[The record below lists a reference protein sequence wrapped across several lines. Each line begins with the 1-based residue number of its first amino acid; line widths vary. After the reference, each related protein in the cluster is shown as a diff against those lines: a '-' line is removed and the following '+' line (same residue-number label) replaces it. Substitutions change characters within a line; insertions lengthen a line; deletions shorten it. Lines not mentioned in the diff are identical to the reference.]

1 MDKVF
6 LSQNW
11 YRVAELKPRLRRHAR
26 LFRTHYRGQLWYML
40 QDRTS
45 GRFHRFSPSS
55 YLIISMLDGKRT
67 VQYVWEITCKQL
79 DDETL
84 TQDEVIRLLGQLH
97 AADVLLGDIPPDIDE
112 LSERGTKQR
121 NRKFIM
127 SFLNPLAVRL
137 PLIDPDDFVTATYP
151 LVRPFISWFGALI
164 FIGITGYA
172 GFLALSHWDQLTE
185 NVVDR
190 VLSAENIGLLVLC
203 YILIKGVHE
212 LGHAYVVKKWGG
224 EVHEIGLMF
233 LVFMPVPYVDASD
246 AMRFPSKWQRALVG
260 GAGILVEFFLA
271 AIAMIVWVN
280 AEDGLIRAFAFNTM
294 LIGGI
299 STLLF
304 NGNPLLKFDGY
315 YVMSDIV
322 EIPNL
327 AQRSKNYIGY
337 LIKRYAFGVEHAD
350 NPATGRGEPG
360 WFFFYAIA
368 AFAYR
373 MFITFAIV
381 LFVSQQFYFLGIL
394 LAIWALTLM
403 LGWPTLKHIWYL
415 LANPALRH
423 KRTRAFAVTA
433 SVTGGLVALLFF
445 FPAPHATIAE
455 GVVWVPGNRIVIA
468 AADGVVVD
476 LVESSGAEVSRE
488 TPLLTLDDPMAKARV
503 ALLTGYIDELNR
515 RIGALDFGDRS
526 AARVL
531 QEELRAAQGD
541 LDLTRERLDHL
552 TLRAA
557 ASGTLILPGGEDL
570 RGRFVRKGQ
579 TVAYITDFTNPLI
592 RVVVPENR
600 SDLVRSETKEVAI
613 RFVSDKARTLPAR
626 VIREV
631 PSLTATLPNL
641 ALATEGGGR
650 VALDPGARGANAQRQ
665 TLSNYLHLDVRLT
678 ENTEF
683 RGLGERV
690 YVRFGHEEEAVALQL
705 YRVARQVFLRHF
717 DI

>member
-11 YRVAELKPRLRRHAR
+11 YRVAGLKPRLRRHAR

-55 YLIISMLDGKRT
+55 YLVISMLDGRRT
-67 VQYVWEITCKQL
+67 VQDVWEITCEQL

-97 AADVLLGDIPPDIDE
+97 AADVLVGDIPPDIDE
-112 LSERGTKQR
+112 LSERGAKQR
-121 NRKFIM
+121 NRKMLM
-127 SFLNPLAVRL
+127 SFMNPLAVRL

-164 FIGITGYA
+164 FACVVGYA
-172 GFLALSHWDQLTE
+172 GFLALSHWDRLTE

-190 VLSAENIGLLVLC
+190 VLTAENIGLLVLC
-203 YILIKGVHE
+203 YIVIKGVHE

-246 AMRFPSKWQRALVG
+246 SMRFPSKWQRALVG

-315 YVMSDIV
+315 YVMSDII

-337 LIKRYAFGVEHAD
+337 LIKRYAFGIDHAE

-373 MFITFAIV
+373 LFITFAIV

-394 LAIWALTLM
+394 MAIWALALM
-403 LGWPTLKHIWYL
+403 FGWPMLKHIWYL

-423 KRTRAFAVTA
+423 KRTRAFAVTG
-433 SVTGGLVALLFF
+433 SVIGGLVALLFF
-445 FPAPHATIAE
+445 LPAPHATMAE
-455 GVVWVPGNRIVIA
+455 GVVWVPGDRIVHA

-476 LVESSGAEVSRE
+476 IAVPSGAQVVPDA
-488 TPLLTLDDPMAKARV
+488 PLMTLDDPLAEARM
-503 ALLTGYIDELNR
+503 ALLTGYIEELTR
-515 RIGALDFGDRS
+515 RLDALDFADRS
-526 AARVL
+526 AVRVL
-531 QEELRAAQGD
+531 REELRAAQGD
-541 LDLTRERLDHL
+541 LALTRERLAHL
-552 TLRAA
+552 TLRATA
-557 ASGTLILPGGEDL
+557 EGTLILPGGEDL

-579 TVAYITDFTNPLI
+579 TVAYITDFSDPLI

-600 SDLVRSETKEVAI
+600 SDLVRSETKSVAI
-613 RFVSDKARTLPAR
+613 RFASDTARTLPAQ

-631 PSLTATLPNL
+631 PALSATLPNL

-650 VALDPGARGANAQRQ
+650 VALDPGARGRDAQRQ

-678 ENTEF
+678 GKTDF

-690 YVRFGHEEEAVALQL
+690 YVRFDHGQEPVALQL
-705 YRVARQVFLRHF
+705 YRVARQVFLRQF